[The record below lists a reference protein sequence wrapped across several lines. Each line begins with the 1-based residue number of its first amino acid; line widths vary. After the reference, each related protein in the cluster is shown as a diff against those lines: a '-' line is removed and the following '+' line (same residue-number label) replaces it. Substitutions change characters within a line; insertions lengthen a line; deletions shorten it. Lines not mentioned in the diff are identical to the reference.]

1 LPSTTG
7 PKWFDMPRTDLTST
21 VKRDM
26 QIIKARNVLDPHRHY
41 RKDTSALPEYSQIGT
56 IIEGN
61 TEFHSSRIVRKDRK
75 KTIVDEI
82 LADGTSRDRFKRK
95 YDDLQKGK
103 KSGKKEFYKK
113 LKAQRSSKISGM

>member
-1 LPSTTG
+1 
-7 PKWFDMPRTDLTST
+7 MPLTDLTST

-41 RKDTSALPEYSQIGT
+41 RKDTSALPAYSQIGT
-56 IIEGN
+56 LIEGN
-61 TEFHSSRIVRKDRK
+61 TEFHSSRILRKDRK

-95 YDDLQKGK
+95 YDELQKGK
-103 KSGKKEFYKK
+103 KSGKKDFYKK
-113 LKAQRSSKISGM
+113 LKAQRTSKLGA